1 MQRFIKSAARVS
13 AMSVIACALTFVGA
27 SNVNAQPKGMPEGY
41 IGITGGS
48 FEDIGVG
55 GLSGRISFPRA
66 KVSLRGSLL
75 GGSVDCGFDDCG
87 VGTFAP
93 TVTYDIPVAKN
104 TNIYVG
110 AGYLSVAVSDDVNTF
125 TGSEG
130 ILQAGAETGIGKKF
144 VLYGDGNF
152 YDGGSLWKLGFGY
165 RL

>member
-1 MQRFIKSAARVS
+1 MQRFIKSAATISAVS
-13 AMSVIACALTFVGA
+13 IFACALSFIGA
-27 SNVNAQPKGMPEGY
+27 NTANAQTKGLPEGY
-41 IGITGGS
+41 LGVTGGTL
-48 FEDIGVG
+48 EDTGLG
-55 GLSGRISFPRA
+55 GLSGRISFPKA

-75 GGSVDCGFDDCG
+75 GGSVNCGFDDCG
-87 VGTFAP
+87 VGAFIP

-110 AGYLSVAVSDDVNTF
+110 AGYLSVAFSDDVNTL